1 MAAADDNELYK
12 SCVFESTAE
21 CEFLSGISSLG
32 EVSTRDDLSL
42 KEPVSAHQ
50 VCSRRRRKNR

>member
-1 MAAADDNELYK
+1 MAVAAADDNELYK
-12 SCVFESTAE
+12 SCTFQSTTE

-32 EVSTRDDLSL
+32 EVSGRDDLGL

-50 VCSRRRRKNR
+50 VGG